1 MFRKLLIPTDGSALS
16 EKSSK
21 AALAFAS
28 ATGASVV
35 GLSVAQLYPF
45 MLMPEAGAMVD
56 LGAYEEI
63 QDKTAH
69 EAMQKL
75 QAMARDAGV
84 ACEVLSTRGVQPY
97 EEIIATADSKGCD
110 LIWMASHGRKGLDKL
125 LLGSET
131 QRLLAHA
138 RIPVLV
144 YRDPDAVGQQT
155 TAQ

>member
-1 MFRKLLIPTDGSALS
+1 MFRKLLLPTDGSALS
-16 EKSSK
+16 EKSSQ
-21 AALAFAS
+21 AALAFAA

-63 QDKTAH
+63 QDKTAQQ
-69 EAMQKL
+69 AMQKL
-75 QAMARDAGV
+75 QAMASAAGV
-84 ACEVLSTRGVQPY
+84 TCEVLSTRGVHPY
-97 EEIIATADSKGCD
+97 EEIITTAESKGCD

-131 QRLLAHA
+131 QRVLAHA

-144 YRDPDAVGQQT
+144 YRDPDAV
-155 TAQ
+155 AK

>member
-1 MFRKLLIPTDGSALS
+1 MFRKLLIPTDGSVLS
-16 EKSSK
+16 EKSAK
-21 AALAFAS
+21 AALAFAA

-56 LGAYEEI
+56 LTSYEEI
-63 QDKTAH
+63 QDKTAQQ
-69 EAMQKL
+69 AMQKL
-75 QAMARDAGV
+75 KAMATDAGV
-84 ACEVLSTRGVQPY
+84 PCEVLSTRGVHPY
-97 EEIIATADSKGCD
+97 EEIIKTAESHGCD

-131 QRLLAHA
+131 QRVLSHA

-144 YRDPDAVGQQT
+144 YRDPDAK
-155 TAQ
+155 

>member
-16 EKSSK
+16 EKSSQ

-56 LGAYEEI
+56 LSAYEEI
-63 QDKTAH
+63 QDKTAQQ
-69 EAMQKL
+69 AMQKL
-75 QAMARDAGV
+75 QAMAKAAGV
-84 ACEVLSTRGVQPY
+84 ACEVLSTRGVHPY
-97 EEIIATADSKGCD
+97 EEIIATAESKGCD

-131 QRLLAHA
+131 QRVLAHA
-138 RIPVLV
+138 HIPVLV
-144 YRDPDAVGQQT
+144 YRDPDAVT
-155 TAQ
+155 

>member
-1 MFRKLLIPTDGSALS
+1 MFRKLLVPTDGSAIS
-16 EKSSK
+16 EKSSR

-28 ATGASVV
+28 AIGARVV

-56 LGAYEEI
+56 LNAYEEL
-63 QDKTAH
+63 QDKSAQQ
-69 EAMQKL
+69 AMQQL
-75 QAMARDAGV
+75 QAMASDAGV
-84 ACEVLSTRGVQPY
+84 PCEVLSTRGVHPY
-97 EEIIATADSKGCD
+97 EEIISVADSQGCD

-131 QRLLAHA
+131 QRVLAHA

-144 YRDPDAVGQQT
+144 YRDPEA
-155 TAQ
+155 A

>member
-1 MFRKLLIPTDGSALS
+1 MFHKLLIPTDGSALS
-16 EKSSK
+16 EKSAK

-56 LGAYEEI
+56 LTSYEEI
-63 QDKTAH
+63 QDKTAQQ
-69 EAMQKL
+69 AMQKL
-75 QAMARDAGV
+75 KSMATDAGV
-84 ACEVLSTRGVQPY
+84 ACEVLSTRGVHPY
-97 EEIIATADSKGCD
+97 EEIIKSAENQGCD

-131 QRLLAHA
+131 QRVLSHA
-138 RIPVLV
+138 RLPVLV
-144 YRDPDAVGQQT
+144 YRDPDAK
-155 TAQ
+155 